1 MADSENQSDQK
12 SMTYFIQRW
21 LGTKAETPRVARR
34 FALKCA
40 RRGSVLR
47 SPSGAGIVLAAL
59 WLVMAMFTG
68 LPAWAADTLNW
79 ETNRNRVSAD
89 IKAGKLVP
97 LLEQIASATGWQVF
111 LEPGTTCAVSAKFER
126 LPPGEALHLLLRD
139 LNFALV
145 PVTNASPKL
154 FVFSSSMEN
163 ATQSVRPANPSVP

>member
-1 MADSENQSDQK
+1 
-12 SMTYFIQRW
+12 MTNFIQRW

-89 IKAGKLVP
+89 IKSGKLIP
-97 LLEQIASATGWQVF
+97 LLEQIASTTGSRIY
-111 LEPGTTCAVSAKFER
+111 LEPDTTSTISAKFDR

-145 PVTNASPKL
+145 PATNASPKL
-154 FVFSSSMEN
+154 FVFRTTMEN
-163 ATQSVRPANPSVP
+163 ADRKSTRLNSSHRCISYAV